1 MSSSMMKIL
10 NFLDVPNCADV
21 QNNKRP
27 SNSTVDMPSVKVS
40 RLSQLQQSIH
50 QEGRSPD
57 VSVSN

>member
-1 MSSSMMKIL
+1 MMKIL

-27 SNSTVDMPSVKVS
+27 ANSTANMPSVKVS